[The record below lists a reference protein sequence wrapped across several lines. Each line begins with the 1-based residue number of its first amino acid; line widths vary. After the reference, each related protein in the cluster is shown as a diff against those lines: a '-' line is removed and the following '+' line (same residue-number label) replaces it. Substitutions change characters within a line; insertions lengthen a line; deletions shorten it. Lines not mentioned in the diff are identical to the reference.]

1 MHNFN
6 TVLKFE
12 LVRTFKKPSF
22 WLSILA
28 IPVLMGVVIA
38 VVFFANKTSDKQ
50 QEDFNNQPFS
60 LIVDDESKL
69 INDATLGQLK
79 AKRITSKEDGIAQV
93 RDGKVDAFFYYPHDA
108 TKASIEVY
116 NKNDGIMNNSKYT
129 SVSESL
135 LEMSA
140 TAKVGS
146 KQLVDIVTGKVTSTQ
161 TNFEDGKEIN
171 PLSRMVAPAVFLVIF
186 YAVIVLLG
194 NQMLT
199 STTEEKENRVTE
211 MLLTSVSSR
220 ALIIG
225 KIAALIVL
233 GFVQILVILVPSVLS
248 YIFGRSA
255 LNIPDL
261 TNFISTIQ
269 FELWPTLLGAGLL
282 VSGFLLFT
290 GLLVA
295 IGAAM
300 PTAKEANGFFG
311 IVITMMIVP
320 FWFFPLLMSTS
331 PSPIVTGLSYFPLTA
346 PFALLIRN
354 AFNTLPTHEAIIG
367 LIIVSIAGVIAISLA
382 IRIFRYGTLEYSKRL
397 SLSTIFR
404 RERKKHTSA

>member
-6 TVLKFE
+6 TVLRFE

-22 WLSILA
+22 WLSVLA
-28 IPVLMGVVIA
+28 IPALMGIIFAVII
-38 VVFFANKTSDKQ
+38 FSNQTSDKQ
-50 QEDFNNQPFS
+50 QEEFNKQPFS
-60 LIVDDESKL
+60 LVVDDQSNL
-69 INDATLGQLK
+69 VSDAFLGQLK
-79 AKRITSKEDGIAQV
+79 ASRVGSKAEGIKQV
-93 RDGKVDAFFYYPHDA
+93 QDGKVDAFFYYPKEV
-108 TKASIEVY
+108 TKDPIEVY

-135 LEMSA
+135 IKMSA

-146 KQLVDIVTGKVTSTQ
+146 EQLVDIITGQVKSTQ
-161 TNFEDGKEIN
+161 TNFENGEVIN
-171 PLSRMVAPAVFLVIF
+171 PISRMVAPALFLVIF

-194 NQMLT
+194 SQMLT

-220 ALIIG
+220 SLIVGKIVALII
-225 KIAALIVL
+225 L
-233 GFVQILVILVPSVLS
+233 GFVQILVILLPGLLAYTV
-248 YIFGRSA
+248 GRDA

-261 TNFISTIQ
+261 SSFISTIE

-300 PTAKEANGFFG
+300 PTAKEANSFFG
-311 IVITMMIVP
+311 FIITVMVVP
-320 FWFFPLLMSTS
+320 FWFFPLLMSSS
-331 PSPIVTGLSYFPLTA
+331 PSGVVTGLSYFPLTA

-354 AFNTLPTHEAIIG
+354 AFNTLPLHEAIIG
-367 LIIVSIAGVIAISLA
+367 LVIVFISGIIAISMA

-397 SLSTIFR
+397 SLSTIFK
-404 RERKKHTSA
+404 RKEKTTS